1 MSKKLIK
8 VGIGRCQYCGRPYK
22 TQYEHDSVLGRR
34 VGFACLSCL
43 VERMA
48 VEHDN
53 DPRIRSTVR
62 EDEFSEGYY
71 AGRREAHEKRLL
83 RRFI

>member
-1 MSKKLIK
+1 MSEKLLK
-8 VGIGRCQYCGRPYK
+8 VGIGRCQYCERHK
-22 TQYEHDSVLGRR
+22 TQYEHKSELGRR

-53 DPRIRSTVR
+53 DPRIRGTVR
-62 EDEFSEGYY
+62 EDEFSESYY
-71 AGRREAHEKRLL
+71 AGRREVHEKRLL